1 MKKRVES
8 IDALRGI
15 TIFLM
20 ILCSSIGSNS
30 GLPAWMFHCQVP
42 PPDYV
47 FKPEVRGITW
57 VDLVFPFFIF
67 SMGAAFPLAL
77 RKRFDRGE
85 GLVSIILGVVKRWVV
100 LVAFA
105 LVIGNADA
113 AYASPAPA
121 GVVTLWRLGVWLA
134 LFAAL
139 VKSRRKWVNIAG
151 WLVLAGLMAVGQW
164 ALKVPLSQHNND
176 IIILLLSTVALLG
189 SLIWIFT
196 RDSIR
201 LRSLVWLLVIATKL
215 IGWDFA
221 MYLVIAIPASI
232 AGDVLMKSDRQH
244 IADRRDAGAA
254 FIALFAVLVQ
264 LWGLYTRNVFIDFA
278 LSFAAAAAFVLLTL
292 KVRNAFSQIG
302 WMGFAMLLAGIIF
315 DRIDGGIA
323 KDYCNMSYLLTTGGQ
338 TALTLCFLLWNE
350 SRRQLSRTVVMTGQN
365 PMIAYTVAWFVLC
378 PFFSAIGLME
388 WVDGICAGSPVLGLC
403 RGLFVTAA
411 TVAVTCVFTKLKL
424 FWRS

>member
-1 MKKRVES
+1 MKDRVYS

-15 TIFLM
+15 TVIMM
-20 ILCSSIGSNS
+20 ILCASIGYASN
-30 GLPAWMFHCQVP
+30 LPAWMFHCQVP

-77 RKRFDRGE
+77 RKKFDRGE
-85 GLVSIILGVVKRWVV
+85 GLVSIILGVVKRWAV

-105 LVIGNADA
+105 LVLGNADA
-113 AYASPAPA
+113 AYASTAPY
-121 GVVTLWRLGVWLA
+121 GLVTLWRLGVWLA

-151 WLVLAGLMAVGQW
+151 WLALAGLMAVEQW
-164 ALKVPLSQHNND
+164 VLKVPLSQHNND
-176 IIILLLSTVALLG
+176 IIIILLSTVALLG

-201 LRSLVWLLVIATKL
+201 LRSLVWLLTIATKL

-232 AGDVLMKSDRQH
+232 VGDVLMKSDKHH
-244 IADRRDAGAA
+244 IADRRDTAA
-254 FIALFAVLVQ
+254 ALVALFAVLIQ
-264 LWGLYTRNVFIDFA
+264 LWGLYTRNVLIDFA
-278 LSFAAAAAFVLLTL
+278 FSFAAAAAFVLLTL
-292 KVRNAFSQIG
+292 KARNTFAQIG
-302 WMGFAMLLAGIIF
+302 WMGFAMLLAGVAF
-315 DRIDGGIA
+315 DWIDGGIA

-338 TALTLCFLLWNE
+338 AALTLCFLLWVE
-350 SRRQLSRTVVMTGQN
+350 SRRQLSRTVTMTGQN

-378 PFFSAIGLME
+378 PLFSAIGLMG
-388 WVDGICAGSPVLGLC
+388 WVDAVCAGSPLLGFC
-403 RGLFVTAA
+403 RGLFVTAVM
-411 TVAVTCVFTKLKL
+411 VAVTSLFTKLKL
-424 FWRS
+424 YWRS